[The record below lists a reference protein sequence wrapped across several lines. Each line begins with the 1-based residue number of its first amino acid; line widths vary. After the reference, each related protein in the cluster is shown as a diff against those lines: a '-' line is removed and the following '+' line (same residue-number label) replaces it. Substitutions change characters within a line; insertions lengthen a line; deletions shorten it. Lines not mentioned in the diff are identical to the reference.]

1 MHEDRKHGSRD
12 LSDACRLSIRVCGSR
27 AAAGGRPRASFG
39 RIGEIGEIGGSL
51 EAGARGVEYTS
62 VHAGGH
68 MFIVRETFIAKPG
81 KASALAKLFKEVMAE
96 ITQMKPRVST
106 DYIGQFNSV
115 VLETECED
123 LAQFEKSLSDYMSRQ
138 DLRDKMKGYTDM
150 YQEGKREV
158 FKVV

>member
-1 MHEDRKHGSRD
+1 
-12 LSDACRLSIRVCGSR
+12 
-27 AAAGGRPRASFG
+27 
-39 RIGEIGEIGGSL
+39 
-51 EAGARGVEYTS
+51 
-62 VHAGGH
+62 

-96 ITQMKPRVST
+96 ITQMKPRIST
-106 DYIGQFNSV
+106 DYIGQFNTV

-123 LAQFEKSLSDYMSRQ
+123 LAVFEKSLSDYMSRQ

-150 YQEGKREV
+150 YVEGRREV